1 MLLLYQKSKENQE
14 LFLIFLPNK
23 NEKKEKLG
31 KFEKY

>member
-23 NEKKEKLG
+23 NEKREIG
-31 KFEKY
+31 